1 MIVAVEG
8 ILVGRG
14 ADSAV
19 VKVGSLSLEV
29 RVPISTLDRL
39 GAISEKVYLHT
50 HLYLREDNIAIY
62 GFASAEESGLF
73 KHLISVSGIGPKAAL
88 GLLSMFSPDQLVSA
102 VINGNVDLIS
112 QVPGIGKK
120 TAGRIVLELKGKL
133 EKGWVDD
140 MAPALMQED
149 ADVVAALTGL
159 GYSLREASQAVSSLA
174 ASKEMDLE
182 QKVRMALQQLAKGKS

>member
-112 QVPGIGKK
+112 QGPGIGKK